1 MLRLRST
8 TAVISAIRCRCGS
21 GRAVGPGVQAFWAV
35 PMLQLRSTTAAISAI
50 RCRCGS
56 GRAVGPGVQA
66 FWAVPMLQLRS
77 TTAAISAIRCR
88 CGSGRA
94 VGPGV
99 QAFWAVPML
108 QLRSTT
114 AAISAIRCR
123 CGCQCKAS
131 GMFADVH
138 LLLNGPDYY
147 CRTAA
152 RRQRDAEGRGGLHLF
167 GIDPVALRIGLP
179 VGVLSVG
186 VDRGLVFLAGA

>member
-1 MLRLRST
+1 MLR
-8 TAVISAIRCRCGS
+8 
-21 GRAVGPGVQAFWAV
+21 
-35 PMLQLRSTTAAISAI
+35 LRSTTAAISAI